1 MSKQDKLFVPYTQ
14 SKTAEERIAHVKA
27 NPGKYMSLPLKNKLD
42 EISAKQAEQDKKMDL
57 ILSKLVK

>member
-1 MSKQDKLFVPYTQ
+1 MPKQDKLFVPYTQ
-14 SKTAEERIAHVKA
+14 SKSVEERIAYVKA
-27 NPGKYMSLPLKNKLD
+27 NPGKYMPLPLKNKLD

>member
-1 MSKQDKLFVPYTQ
+1 MPEQDKLFVPYTQ

-42 EISAKQAEQDKKMDL
+42 ELDKKMDL
-57 ILSKLVK
+57 ILAKITK